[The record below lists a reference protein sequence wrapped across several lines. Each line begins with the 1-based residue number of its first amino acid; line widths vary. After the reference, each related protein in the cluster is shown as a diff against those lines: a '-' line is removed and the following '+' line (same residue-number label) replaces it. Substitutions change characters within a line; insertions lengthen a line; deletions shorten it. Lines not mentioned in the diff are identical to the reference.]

1 MPSWALGILQ
11 VSCQHALSCLT
22 SSWRWEWFSFK
33 VSDHHTFPCLISPR
47 KREWFFCNFLFIVP
61 FFSLPYPE
69 SESDFSKLFF
79 ATLPFL
85 AYLIQKEALSIKSSC
100 HFYQLHV
107 FCHRPR
113 NHPHN
118 QGSGVELE
126 LGDSTSLEWEEEFVL
141 AAQRYF
147 RCLQKWAYNWTTR
160 ICSRCS
166 KVFSMS
172 AKNVLTFEQPGYRMK
187 M

>member
-1 MPSWALGILQ
+1 MLCLALPHPEDESDSHLKFLITILFL
-11 VSCQHALSCLT
+11 ALFH
-22 SSWRWEWFSFK
+22 RENE
-33 VSDHHTFPCLISPR
+33 SD
-47 KREWFFCNFLFIVP
+47 FFAI
-61 FFSLPYPE
+61 FFSLCLSFPCRIQKVRVIFQN
-69 SESDFSKLFF
+69 FSFF

-141 AAQRYF
+141 AAQRSFRYF
-147 RCLQKWAYNWTTR
+147 QK
-160 ICSRCS
+160 
-166 KVFSMS
+166 MS
-172 AKNVLTFEQPGYRMK
+172 LHLNNQVIK
-187 M
+187 